1 MAEQEVRPQQ
11 LSIAEIARLWSAE
24 TGDKAEDL
32 ERDLAD
38 WAYAAAA
45 DGAEIGTEGAAKDS
59 GPAALKVE
67 PDPHRQLRWD
77 DVEAF
82 CRERDLLLPHFWQ
95 EPPAESPARPS
106 PGPVTKADKSSGG
119 GSVDMSRL
127 VVRAM
132 DRMGPKPLLAVA
144 ERRGPAGGAAT
155 AQAHQEEPDEPETA
169 VKGEVLKAADAAPKP
184 KPSENA
190 PHAKDTAAREEPRLG
205 KLTLA
210 ASRDSAATTA
220 QPERGARV
228 EPRLNI
234 ESPKD
239 APARPNAT
247 QTAGGATSAK
257 ATTSPEAPS
266 ATDRAQEPDDRDEQ
280 AAARD
285 RRTTVVRTL
294 RGAKKPAAN
303 DKTTRPRTKTPA
315 NLKEVPVRVMRPR
328 PISTT
333 ANQPRGGAW
342 TGLLGGALCGAILV
356 GVAAAAW
363 VEFEGGGLQAFVLG
377 ETGPSSEVLALQEQ
391 LAEAEVRSL
400 AAGAN
405 TERLTTQL
413 SDSQRQLDT
422 LRARIADI
430 SSLGERLTEAQRD
443 NAQLRAKVQELTA
456 ALDVARGGGDAAR
469 RAMQKELVAVR
480 KELSSATEAAAAAQ
494 KDAVRLNDDL
504 ATAHG
509 EIEAA
514 KLARMRLEK
523 QNAALTADLTKAH
536 DEVENL
542 TQSAAAAA
550 AGARGLEEQLAAAK
564 KDLAAASQAR
574 SELEAKVAALD
585 SQMNESGNRTK
596 QLGEANSAA
605 EAETR
610 RLGAALDAAKTDA
623 ATAQEAVGK
632 ANSEIA
638 RLSAA
643 LAEAHRATAKAQ
655 GEREAAQARALEI
668 EKDLSLAL
676 KANTDLRAEAD
687 NLNAQAA
694 QLTEFLAKAR
704 EENTALA
711 KSLTGAQD
719 ETKALRKAVENSG
732 GDSAQLTAKL
742 AEAERRASALEEER
756 RAATT
761 QVEALNRELADL
773 RKTADALRSAAQKSQ
788 DSSDLAEK
796 LAAAE
801 RRAADQE
808 AQRQTAQAR
817 LESLVVTLAAAR
829 SEIQALQV
837 GAKQASEERNWL
849 LEAVESWKAEAKVL
863 EATLAAAEQR
873 AAGAG
878 TLAAAP
884 ADASKEQLIATAPNA
899 AGAPIKLTPGDA
911 TQLASATDTAADMI
925 RRGRGLLSRGDIAGA
940 RNEFRQAA
948 EIGDPVALTAI
959 AQTYDPR
966 ILQGLGVLEAFAN
979 ATTAERLYERASAT
993 GDPAAAQQL
1002 QAMRAWLKP

>member
-45 DGAEIGTEGAAKDS
+45 DGAEIGPENADKES

-67 PDPHRQLRWD
+67 PDPHRMLRWD

-95 EPPAESPARPS
+95 EPSSSAPAPANA
-106 PGPVTKADKSSGG
+106 GPVGKTAKRSGS
-119 GSVDMSRL
+119 GSADMSRL

-144 ERRGPAGGAAT
+144 ERRGAAGSAAT
-155 AQAHQEEPDEPETA
+155 AQAHHEEPDEPETA
-169 VKGEVLKAADAAPKP
+169 EKDQRSKAADADVAPN
-184 KPSENA
+184 PSEKARPGRDSTA
-190 PHAKDTAAREEPRLG
+190 PEGPRLG

-210 ASRDSAATTA
+210 ASRDTAADRS

-228 EPRLNI
+228 EPRLKV
-234 ESPKD
+234 ESSK
-239 APARPNAT
+239 ASTAQSTSAH
-247 QTAGGATSAK
+247 TAGGAASAK
-257 ATTSPEAPS
+257 ASPETPRAKDGAQAPES
-266 ATDRAQEPDDRDEQ
+266 RDEQ
-280 AAARD
+280 SAARD

-294 RGAKKPAAN
+294 RGTKNPAAHERTA
-303 DKTTRPRTKTPA
+303 KPRPKTPA

-333 ANQPRGGAW
+333 AHQPRGSAW

-363 VEFEGGGLQAFVLG
+363 VEFEGGGLKAFVLG
-377 ETGPSSEVLALQEQ
+377 ETGPSSEVLALQEK
-391 LAEAEVRSL
+391 LAEAEARTL

-405 TERLTTQL
+405 AERLTTQL
-413 SDSQRQLDT
+413 GDSQRQLDT

-443 NAQLRAKVQELTA
+443 NAQLRAKVQELTT

-469 RAMQKELVAVR
+469 QAMQKELVAVR
-480 KELSSATEAAAAAQ
+480 KELASAVEAAAAAQ
-494 KDAVRLNDDL
+494 KDAVRLNEEL

-514 KLARMRLEK
+514 KLTRMQLEK
-523 QNAALTADLTKAH
+523 QNAALTADLAKGR

-550 AGARGLEEQLAAAK
+550 ASARALEDQLAAAK
-564 KDLAAASQAR
+564 KDLAAANQAR
-574 SELEAKVAALD
+574 SELDAKVAALD
-585 SQMNESGNRTK
+585 SQLAESGSRAS
-596 QLGEANSAA
+596 QLGEANTAA

-623 ATAQEAVGK
+623 ATAQEAAGK
-632 ANSEIA
+632 ANREIA

-643 LAEAHRATAKAQ
+643 LAEAHRATAKVQ
-655 GEREAAQARALEI
+655 GEREAAQARAQEI

-719 ETKALRKAVENSG
+719 ETKALRKAVESTG
-732 GDSAQLTAKL
+732 GDTAQLTAKL

-756 RAATT
+756 RAAGA
-761 QVEALNRELADL
+761 QVDALNKELADL
-773 RKTADALRSAAQKSQ
+773 RKTADALRVAAQKSQ
-788 DSSDLAEK
+788 GSLDLAQK

-808 AQRQTAQAR
+808 AQRKTAQAR

-829 SEIQALQV
+829 SEIQDLQA
-837 GAKQASEERNWL
+837 GAQQASDERNWL
-849 LEAVESWKAEAKVL
+849 LEAVESWKSEAKVL
-863 EATLAAAEQR
+863 EAALAAAERR
-873 AAGAG
+873 AAGSG

-884 ADASKEQLIATAPNA
+884 ADASKEQLIGTAPSA
-899 AGAPIKLTPGDA
+899 AGAPIKLTPGDTA
-911 TQLASATDTAADMI
+911 QLASATDTAADMI
-925 RRGRGLLSRGDIAGA
+925 RRGRGLLSRGDVVAA
-940 RNEFRQAA
+940 RNAFRQAA
-948 EIGDPVALTAI
+948 ELGDPVALTAI

-979 ATTAERLYERASAT
+979 ATTAERLYERATAT

-1002 QAMRAWLKP
+1002 EAMRAWLKP